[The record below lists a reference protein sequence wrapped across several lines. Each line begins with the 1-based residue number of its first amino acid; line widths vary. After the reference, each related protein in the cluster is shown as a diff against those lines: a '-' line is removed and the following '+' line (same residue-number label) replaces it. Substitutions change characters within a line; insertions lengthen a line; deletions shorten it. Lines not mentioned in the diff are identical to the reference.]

1 VELLQT
7 YKAAHLATLRHR
19 VVLLLVFMVLATALL
34 QLEVVVA
41 LVLVLQV
48 WTPMVAV
55 RLVELDFK
63 KVDCRVLILHI

>member
-1 VELLQT
+1 M
-7 YKAAHLATLRHR
+7 LRHR
-19 VVLLLVFMVLATALL
+19 VVVLLVFMVLATALL

-63 KVDCRVLILHI
+63 QVDCRVLILHI